1 MSTKKAILASVTALL
16 MVGTAHVIMA
26 QTNVTPTNV
35 VLDLDFNLIT
45 VAQGSV
51 ITNGSNVINN
61 VVFSNITEATIIRDI
76 GNSTSNTFS
85 RRAELVLET
94 PTNSPNIWSVFVR
107 DGSNS
112 TDVTGF
118 FTFTP
123 NSNSVGRTVVNGMSQ
138 TVSDTSFSI
147 DGFAF
152 HDSAGLPAV
161 QTHFEVS
168 GFTIVTSGGIVP
180 TAVGPVGIPESFSAK
195 VSGTGATDGKLII
208 IDGSI
213 SARRNYEV
221 GGLTS
226 GLWGDRD

>member
-1 MSTKKAILASVTALL
+1 
-16 MVGTAHVIMA
+16 MVGTPDIIMA

-35 VLDLDFNLIT
+35 ILDLDFNLLT

-61 VVFSNITEATIIRDI
+61 VVLGKITEATIIRDL
-76 GNSTSNTFS
+76 GTSTSNTFS
-85 RRAELVLET
+85 RNAELVLET
-94 PTNSPNIWSVFVR
+94 PINSPNVWSVFVR
-107 DGSNS
+107 DGTNS

-123 NSNSVGRTVVNGMSQ
+123 GSNSVGRTVINGMSQ

-147 DGFAF
+147 DSFAF
-152 HDSAGLPAV
+152 HDNAGLPAV

-168 GFTIVTSGGIVP
+168 GFTIVTSGGVVP
-180 TAVGPVGIPESFSAK
+180 TAAGPLGIPESFNAN

-208 IDGSI
+208 IEGSI
-213 SARRNYEV
+213 TARRKFEV
-221 GGLTS
+221 GGQRPGT
-226 GLWGDRD
+226 WGDRD